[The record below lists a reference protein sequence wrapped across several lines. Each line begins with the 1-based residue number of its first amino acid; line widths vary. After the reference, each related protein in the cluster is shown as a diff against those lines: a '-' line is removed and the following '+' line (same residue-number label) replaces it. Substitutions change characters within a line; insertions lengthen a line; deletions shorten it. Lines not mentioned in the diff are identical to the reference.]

1 MIWYTLLEMLGTL
14 HIIIALLLSF
24 SIMLQSRGSGLS
36 AVFGGTGAT
45 YVQRRGGEAVLF
57 QATTWLSVAFFALGV
72 LRIYY

>member
-1 MIWYTLLEMLGTL
+1 MLATI

-36 AVFGGTGAT
+36 AVFGGTGSS

-57 QATTWLSVAFFALGV
+57 QATTWLSVAFFTIAV